1 MMTRHGVMIITTDRV
16 CTGTQQAVSLHQR
29 NEVERETGMTKIC
42 VTSSMAEI
50 HTTRSKID
58 IRSTSVLNRSNT
70 KKGTMTTMAP
80 IMTNLTDS
88 ILPKEGIM
96 QEESRHSPKT

>member
-1 MMTRHGVMIITTDRV
+1 M
-16 CTGTQQAVSLHQR
+16 
-29 NEVERETGMTKIC
+29 GMTKIC

-50 HTTRSKID
+50 HMTRSKIN
-58 IRSTSVLNRSNT
+58 IRSTSVLNRSNA
-70 KKGTMTTMAP
+70 KKGTMTTMAS

-96 QEESRHSPKT
+96 